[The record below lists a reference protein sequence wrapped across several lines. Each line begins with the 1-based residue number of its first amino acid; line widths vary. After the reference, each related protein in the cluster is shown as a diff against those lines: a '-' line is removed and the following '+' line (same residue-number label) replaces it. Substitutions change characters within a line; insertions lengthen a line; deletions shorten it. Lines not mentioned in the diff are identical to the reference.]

1 MIHRNMPFLKLWMDA
16 GHMETS
22 SLDLSRVKWSKT
34 TAWAGSTFLKE
45 LHDKIMPKIFGAELP
60 DVANQI
66 GASHAAKQASNDNFQ
81 KLLHWDMGRNKYPKF
96 APILYAARES
106 DGRRIDDWTKVFM
119 NPQLVLVSLPYL
131 YAGSLTRYQALKS
144 LLTGAAS
151 ITKVSKYAKP
161 KTHAT
166 LWGLLGVTPSSI
178 ACIAILVCNMNY
190 ITF

>member
-1 MIHRNMPFLKLWMDA
+1 
-16 GHMETS
+16 
-22 SLDLSRVKWSKT
+22 
-34 TAWAGSTFLKE
+34 
-45 LHDKIMPKIFGAELP
+45 
-60 DVANQI
+60 
-66 GASHAAKQASNDNFQ
+66 
-81 KLLHWDMGRNKYPKF
+81 
-96 APILYAARES
+96 
-106 DGRRIDDWTKVFM
+106 M

-166 LWGLLGVTPSSI
+166 LWGLLGVTPGSI
-178 ACIAILVCNMNY
+178 ACIAILVRDKRLVNY